1 MAENNNCIYCGKL
14 IIERSRE
21 HIIQNAIGGLY
32 ESEDICCSK
41 CNNYLSKFIDVPF
54 VNTFNP
60 IISRIEKL
68 AKTNN
73 TKSQPSCMGRAI
85 HDGEIYNVTIKNS
98 KVVACPELSK
108 KLRCDASKLDF
119 EIISYDFP
127 IENVPFRNGIAKIA
141 FNFAL
146 EKGICVDVLKKGLD
160 VQEKDDKIKN
170 ISFEYPVIPFVALNP
185 MDKYIELDTD
195 MELYHNLILFN
206 QSNLLWCYVDL
217 FNTFQYYVL
226 LSDEWDKDVSV
237 SETYL
242 QLLQKI
248 DRTAPELHIRKSKHI
263 LTYAMYFNIKPCMDL
278 EVFKKRVAEA
288 IQKESLKKDMADVI
302 SAKLG
307 NEYLTCEKL
316 HQIEADEMDFYL
328 NSLSLYFDEAD
339 RLKENT
345 FRKVTY
351 PGKGE
356 RNVSYPMLIKAFIEG
371 DAIDVRYYT
380 YAKFERLNSFLVG
393 IDKIEASTSEE

>member
-1 MAENNNCIYCGKL
+1 
-14 IIERSRE
+14 
-21 HIIQNAIGGLY
+21 
-32 ESEDICCSK
+32 
-41 CNNYLSKFIDVPF
+41 
-54 VNTFNP
+54 
-60 IISRIEKL
+60 
-68 AKTNN
+68 
-73 TKSQPSCMGRAI
+73 
-85 HDGEIYNVTIKNS
+85 
-98 KVVACPELSK
+98 
-108 KLRCDASKLDF
+108 
-119 EIISYDFP
+119 
-127 IENVPFRNGIAKIA
+127 
-141 FNFAL
+141 
-146 EKGICVDVLKKGLD
+146 
-160 VQEKDDKIKN
+160 
-170 ISFEYPVIPFVALNP
+170 
-185 MDKYIELDTD
+185 
-195 MELYHNLILFN
+195 
-206 QSNLLWCYVDL
+206 
-217 FNTFQYYVL
+217 
-226 LSDEWDKDVSV
+226 
-237 SETYL
+237 
-242 QLLQKI
+242 
-248 DRTAPELHIRKSKHI
+248 
-263 LTYAMYFNIKPCMDL
+263 MDL

>member
-32 ESEDICCSK
+32 ESKDICCSK
-41 CNNYLSKFIDVPF
+41 CNNYLSRFIDAPF
-54 VNTFNP
+54 TKTFNP
-60 IISRIEKL
+60 IISRIEKF

-73 TKSQPSCMGRAI
+73 TKSQPSCMGQAM
-85 HDGEIYNVTIKNS
+85 HDGEIYDVIIKNS

-108 KLRCDASKLDF
+108 KLRCDFSKLDF
-119 EIISYDFP
+119 EVISYDFP
-127 IENVPFRNGIAKIA
+127 IENAPFKNGIAKIA

-146 EKGICVDVLKKGLD
+146 EKGICIDVLKKGLD

-170 ISFEYPVIPFVALNP
+170 ISFKYPVIPFVALNP

-206 QSNLLWCYVDL
+206 QSNVLWCYVDL

-226 LSDEWDKDVSV
+226 LSDEWDKDISV

-248 DRTAPELHIRKSKHI
+248 DRTVPELYIRKPKHI
-263 LTYAMYFNIKPCMDL
+263 LTYAMYFNIRPCMDL

-288 IQKESLKKDMADVI
+288 IQKESLKKDMTDVI

-307 NEYLTCEKL
+307 NEYLTYEKL
-316 HQIEADEMDFYL
+316 HKMEPDEMDFYL
-328 NSLSLYFDEAD
+328 NNLLLYFDEAD

-356 RNVSYPMLIKAFIEG
+356 RNVSYPLLIKAFIEI

-380 YAKFERLNSFLVG
+380 SAKFERLNSFLVG
-393 IDKIEASTSEE
+393 IDRVEASIVEE